1 MSPPCYLS
9 PYNTPPSPSPI
20 KLKTTV
26 LNPAHIHDVLGVHT
40 LTCESVWK
48 RQGLWSM
55 SRVSLA
61 WSRNRTNKR
70 NFFKMN
76 WDRAK
81 W

>member
-1 MSPPCYLS
+1 MEGVEEEEMPRPQSLR
-9 PYNTPPSPSPI
+9 T
-20 KLKTTV
+20 LKFT
-26 LNPAHIHDVLGVHT
+26 LCT
-40 LTCESVWK
+40 LTCESAWK
-48 RQGLWSM
+48 RHGLWSM

-70 NFFKMN
+70 NFFRMN